1 MPKWLCDLVP
11 EAHIQLRDSMDLPGY
26 FGIYELLT
34 FGSVVISCVVI
45 IATVLW
51 RKQQVTSSKANVC
64 TQTTASTDTFAK
76 KWPVVTGKVDATGVI
91 KKRPPICFHFN
102 DERR

>member
-11 EAHIQLRDSMDLPGY
+11 EAHIQLRDNMDLVDY
-26 FGIYELLT
+26 FGIYEFIT
-34 FGSVVISCVVI
+34 FGSIAISCVVI
-45 IATVLW
+45 IVTVLW
-51 RKQQVTSSKANVC
+51 RQQQVTSSKANVF
-64 TQTTASTDTFAK
+64 TQTTASTDTFAQ

-91 KKRPPICFHFN
+91 KKRPPICFRFN